1 MTQGSINISEKM
13 ETQNIQKHGNCSILK
28 KLQYTVLMGYYADIK
43 NVAKSCYWQ
52 GRFSWDNF

>member
-28 KLQYTVLMGYYADIK
+28 KLQYTLLMGYYADIK
-43 NVAKSCYWQ
+43 NVAKSCY
-52 GRFSWDNF
+52 